1 MSAPAN
7 PADEKP
13 VTIAAWLGFLAMCVG
28 MFMAILDIQV
38 VAASLPDM
46 ATALNIPQDK
56 LSWIQT
62 SYLIAEIIAIPLTAF
77 LTRAMSVRWLF
88 AGSTLAFTI
97 ASIGCAMS
105 NDFVSLITLRT
116 IQGFCGGALIPAVF
130 TSIFVLFPSK
140 REAVATTIAGT
151 FAMIAPTIG
160 PALGGWLT
168 QTYSWH
174 AIFLVNVV
182 PGLIVTAMVARLV
195 RVGEPDWKLLK
206 QIDYVTIAL
215 SAIFLGSLELALK
228 EAPKYHWHGTYIDI
242 ILAVCL
248 VSGAAAF
255 HQCLTRPAPFV
266 DLRRFKERS
275 FMIGCVL
282 SFTLGMGLFGAS
294 YLTPVFLG
302 FVRGHTPIEIGE
314 VMIVAG
320 VAQLFAAP
328 IAAFLETRVDARII
342 AVCGFALFAAGL
354 ALNGF
359 ETPRSDYAFFFW
371 PQVIRGMAIMLCLL
385 PATRLALDGAPQ
397 DKLADASALFN
408 LMRNLG
414 GAIAIALVDT
424 IVEQRTEGHVN
435 KIVDLLKAGNAH
447 TARFVGLPLQ
457 YFHNRAEGPVD
468 AFTKMLIEPLVK
480 KAGITQS
487 FNEAWLMLAVLFALA
502 LFTIPFI
509 RNAIAKRTSIT
520 DGL

>member
-1 MSAPAN
+1 MSAHAN
-7 PADEKP
+7 PTDGKP

-38 VAASLPDM
+38 VATSLPDM
-46 ATALNIPQDK
+46 AKALNIPQDK

-174 AIFLVNVV
+174 AIFLVNVA

-206 QIDYVTIAL
+206 QIDYVTIVL

-228 EAPKYHWHGTYIDI
+228 EGPKYHWHGNYIDI
-242 ILAVCL
+242 ILAVCAI
-248 VSGAAAF
+248 SGATAF

-275 FMIGCVL
+275 FMIGCIL

-342 AVCGFALFAAGL
+342 AACGFAL
-354 ALNGF
+354 
-359 ETPRSDYAFFFW
+359 
-371 PQVIRGMAIMLCLL
+371 
-385 PATRLALDGAPQ
+385 
-397 DKLADASALFN
+397 
-408 LMRNLG
+408 
-414 GAIAIALVDT
+414 
-424 IVEQRTEGHVN
+424 
-435 KIVDLLKAGNAH
+435 
-447 TARFVGLPLQ
+447 
-457 YFHNRAEGPVD
+457 
-468 AFTKMLIEPLVK
+468 
-480 KAGITQS
+480 
-487 FNEAWLMLAVLFALA
+487 
-502 LFTIPFI
+502 
-509 RNAIAKRTSIT
+509 
-520 DGL
+520 